1 MRLFY
6 LIVSITIS
14 VLTISCDYCT
24 QPISNDAMYNVW
36 VKYDDDFNDPNT
48 FRSANKL
55 DKNRYG
61 FIIESD
67 GTFIHRQNS
76 GWCGTPPIAY
86 KNYNGTWKELSKDTL
101 EIISEFWGGL
111 DTFKIEILSVTGTEL
126 KINYIYRYEED
137 E

>member
-1 MRLFY
+1 MKLFY
-6 LIVSITIS
+6 LI
-14 VLTISCDYCT
+14 LTITASFVLVSCNYCT
-24 QPISNDAMYNVW
+24 KPLSNDVLYNVW

-48 FRSANKL
+48 FNSADKL
-55 DKNRYG
+55 DKNKYG

-86 KNYNGTWKELSKDTL
+86 KNYNGTWNELSKDTL
-101 EIISEFWGGL
+101 EIISDFWGGK
-111 DTFKIEILSVTGTEL
+111 DTFKIEILFVTESEL
-126 KINYIYRYEED
+126 KINYIYRYEEN